1 MKQIFDQLLQFLQRG
16 IAEIFRFVHLV
27 WTWSSDQITKMTQ
40 AHWENW
46 PLWKQI
52 LLIIIVAAVAYAV
65 FIAAKQLWEA
75 AVHVLSAFASFLAA
89 LVVTLPTILI
99 AGIIALAGLWVINN
113 LNFSSLRSLTIFQSS
128 STGSLNADN
137 NSQSGQTTG
146 QGRRETTGIR

>member
-1 MKQIFDQLLQFLQRG
+1 
-16 IAEIFRFVHLV
+16 
-27 WTWSSDQITKMTQ
+27 
-40 AHWENW
+40 
-46 PLWKQI
+46 
-52 LLIIIVAAVAYAV
+52 
-65 FIAAKQLWEA
+65 
-75 AVHVLSAFASFLAA
+75 LSAFASFLAA